1 MVRRW
6 IALDLRVRLALLAV
20 IAAVVL
26 PAAWYLGAPLFID
39 QVVDEAL
46 PAAPAQPAA
55 RPAAAAGPVA
65 LSSGQFNEIDA
76 IHKGQGK
83 ATIYMLPDGK
93 RVLRFE
99 EFRVTNGPDLYV
111 YLAGHAAPRDSR
123 QLHAGAVH
131 EVARL
136 KGNAGDQNYELPD
149 GLDLAAFKSVVIY
162 CKQFSVVFSTAA
174 LS

>member
-46 PAAPAQPAA
+46 PAAPA
-55 RPAAAAGPVA
+55 AAAGPVA

-83 ATIYMLPDGK
+83 ATIYTLPDGK

>member
-6 IALDLRVRLALLAV
+6 TALDPRLRLALLAV

-26 PAAWYLGAPLFID
+26 PLAWYLGSPLFID
-39 QVVDEAL
+39 QVVNEAL
-46 PAAPAQPAA
+46 PATPAQ
-55 RPAAAAGPVA
+55 PAAAAGPVV
-65 LSSGQFNEIDA
+65 LGSGQFTEIDA
-76 IHKGQGK
+76 VHKGQGK
-83 ATIYMLPDGK
+83 ATIYTLPDGK

-123 QLHAGAVH
+123 QLHAGAAH

-149 GLDLAAFKSVVIY
+149 GLDLTAFKSVVIY

-174 LS
+174 LG